1 MTPPLDAVV
10 LIEQG
15 VTACAGTIIDEHG
28 TVATAYHCVASGG
41 RPAITT
47 HRGTRVTGRVVA
59 LDRKNDLA
67 VIEVP
72 DLAGEPWLV
81 LRTAPAVLGEEV
93 WALGHPMGAQIPVGF
108 LAGTLRWSAS
118 VGVVSAVGDRAV
130 QVSAPVNPGNSGGPI
145 VDHDGLMMGVVSRRI
160 PGDGLGFA
168 ARADRLEALLAE
180 DRHPMSPL
188 GGTIGAE
195 VLCQLQS
202 GAAGTIS
209 AGGRVEASFR
219 DHLVLSGA
227 FAVPFQAK
235 WEAVQRG
242 TVSWTSGE
250 VQVGLRQRL
259 FRGQGTMRFDAYGGE
274 TWRLSNTLQDDG
286 RVTPDSAK
294 GLLVG
299 GRLALPGMGIGFD
312 VGHAWYDDDTEGWRT
327 GLVFTWPGTR
337 WMF

>member
-15 VTACAGTIIDEHG
+15 VTACAGTIIDERG

-47 HRGTRVTGRVVA
+47 HRGNRVIGRVVA

-67 VIEVP
+67 LVSAP
-72 DLAGEPWLV
+72 DLVGEPWLV
-81 LRTAPAVLGEEV
+81 LRTTPAVLGEEV
-93 WALGHPMGAQIPVGF
+93 WALGHPMGAQLPLGF
-108 LAGTLRWSAS
+108 LTGTLRWSAS
-118 VGVVSAVGDRAV
+118 VGVVSAVGERAV

-145 VDHDGLMMGVVSRRI
+145 VDHEGRMMGVVSRRL

-168 ARADRLEALLAE
+168 ARGDLVEALLAE
-180 DRHPMSPL
+180 ERRPMSPL

-195 VLCQLQS
+195 VTALLQD

-219 DHLVLSGA
+219 DRLVLSGA
-227 FAVPFQAK
+227 FALPFQPK

-242 TVSWTSGE
+242 AVAWTSAE
-250 VQVGLRQRL
+250 TQVALRQRV
-259 FRGQGTMRFDAYGGE
+259 FRGQGTIRLDAYGGK
-274 TWRLSNTLQDDG
+274 TWRNSNTVQDDG
-286 RVTPDSAK
+286 TIRPGTTP
-294 GLLVG
+294 GLIVG
-299 GRLALPGMGIGFD
+299 GRVALPGMSIGFD
-312 VGHAWYDDDTEGWRT
+312 AGHAWYDDGTQGWRS
-327 GLVFTWPGTR
+327 GLIFTWPGTM